1 MLGPPGGLGMIR
13 HRAILLGCALAV
25 TAMPAFAEMLTG
37 AQIRDLFTGNTIAGH
52 YVTGGP
58 FSEYHAAD
66 GRALGDNGLTLN
78 VDACWNTD
86 GDRVCYHYG
95 PIKDRRTYCFTV
107 ERNGDN
113 LALKVADTGRLNAL
127 ATVEKGNPRE
137 HSDGGRRWSC
147 DDLLAQRPIDRL
159 RALAR
164 LAR

>member
-1 MLGPPGGLGMIR
+1 MKPSIALVLAPLLALPGLPV
-13 HRAILLGCALAV
+13 H
-25 TAMPAFAEMLTG
+25 AEMLTG
-37 AQIRDLFTGNTIAGH
+37 PQIRELFTGNTVAGH

-86 GDRVCYHYG
+86 GDNVCYHYG
-95 PIKDRRTYCFTV
+95 PAKDRRTYCFTV

-113 LALKVADTGRLNAL
+113 LALKVAGSGRLNAL
-127 ATVEKGNPRE
+127 ATVEKGNPKE
-137 HSDGGRRWSC
+137 HGDGGRRWSC
-147 DDLLAQRPIDRL
+147 DDLLSQRPSERL

-164 LAR
+164 AGR